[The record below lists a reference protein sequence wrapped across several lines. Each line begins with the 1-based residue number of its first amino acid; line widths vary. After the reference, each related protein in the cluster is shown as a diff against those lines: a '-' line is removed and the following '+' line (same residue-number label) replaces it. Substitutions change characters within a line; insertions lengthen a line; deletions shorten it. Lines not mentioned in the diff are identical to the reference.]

1 MLRVINESWDKW
13 LDEVF
18 DRHLI
23 QIVIGMLLTA
33 AIMFLLLFGAAVH
46 WVTMRS
52 VEAQLFLRDLDI
64 KTLRQQ
70 QEANQRDI
78 NRLIDEQYYIKEEMR
93 RMRR

>member
-23 QIVIGMLLTA
+23 QILVGCLLAGALVIGTLFVFGVR
-33 AIMFLLLFGAAVH
+33 FLVVSSLQTQMGIYELEV
-46 WVTMRS
+46 R
-52 VEAQLFLRDLDI
+52 
-64 KTLRQQ
+64 TLRQQ
-70 QEANQRDI
+70 QEANQRDT